1 MKKVLL
7 WIAKIFKIDLTKEVA
22 ITKVETI
29 YTTLDNEVNHDVV
42 INGNLTVHG
51 NLTVSGEITCY
62 KINNK

>member
-7 WIAKIFKIDLTKEVA
+7 WLAKVFKVDLTKEIV

-29 YTTLDNEVNHDVV
+29 YTTLDNEVNHDVI
-42 INGNLTVHG
+42 INGNLIVKG